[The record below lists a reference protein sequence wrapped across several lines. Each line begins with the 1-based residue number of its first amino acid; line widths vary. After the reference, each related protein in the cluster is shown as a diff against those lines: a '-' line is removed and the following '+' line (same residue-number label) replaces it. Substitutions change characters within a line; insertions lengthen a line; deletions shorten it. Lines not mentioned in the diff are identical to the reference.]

1 MILPCPATRPSI
13 STSIRLIAPPL
24 LLLIPALAITPMT
37 HAKIVTEAV
46 PYSHGDV
53 QLEGFIAYDDALS
66 GRRPGVLIVHE
77 WWGCNDFAKERARR
91 LAELGYVAMALDMY
105 GKGVI
110 TSDPAKAG
118 ELAGQFKNDAKLWT
132 ERARAGFD
140 QLARHSRVDPQRIA
154 AIGFCFGGSTVL
166 RLAYSGTPLA
176 GAVSFHGGLFPPE
189 PDATGKIK
197 ARILILHGAADTLVP
212 DAQVAATQDGLRA
225 SGADWQIISYGGAKH
240 SFTNPASTGLK
251 MDGVGYDERT
261 DKRSWQHM
269 RAFFDEILGSAVR

>member
-1 MILPCPATRPSI
+1 MNRFQPA
-13 STSIRLIAPPL
+13 L
-24 LLLIPALAITPMT
+24 LLLMPILGLATMA
-37 HAKIVTEAV
+37 HAKVVTEAV
-46 PYSHGDV
+46 PYSHAGV
-53 QLEGFIAYDDALS
+53 PLEGFIAYDDTLP
-66 GRRPGVLIVHE
+66 GRRPAVLIVHE

-105 GKGVI
+105 GKGVV

-118 ELAGQFKNDAKLWT
+118 ELAGQFKNDPTLWT
-132 ERARAGFD
+132 ERARAGFE
-140 QLARHSRVDPQRIA
+140 QLARHPRADPQRVA

-176 GAVSFHGGLFPPE
+176 GVVSFHGGLFPPE
-189 PDATGKIK
+189 ADATGKIK

-240 SFTNPASTGLK
+240 SFTNPASTALK

-269 RAFFDEILGSAVR
+269 RAFFDEVLGPVGR